1 MDAVPGNVAV
11 FFSSFAMA
19 RDISSRWS
27 LQDRRVLLQESS
39 MAGEQRQQWLDM
51 LGAGKER
58 FVLVAVLG
66 GIFGEGVDLPPHA
79 LDAVF
84 VAGPAFPPVGMERD
98 LLREFYE
105 SRYGRGFLYASLVP
119 GMTRVVQAAG
129 RLVRGPEDRGVVM
142 LLGQRFLRR
151 DIRALLPED
160 WRVSVEPS
168 PVAAIEAFFS
178 ECGS

>member
-1 MDAVPGNVAV
+1 MEEE
-11 FFSSFAMA
+11 
-19 RDISSRWS
+19 
-27 LQDRRVLLQESS
+27 RRTKWLRRLGDQENPVVL
-39 MAGEQRQQWLDM
+39 G
-51 LGAGKER
+51 
-58 FVLVAVLG
+58 AVLG
-66 GIFGEGVDLPPHA
+66 GIFAEGIDLPSGA
-79 LDAVF
+79 LDGVII
-84 VAGPAFPPVGMERD
+84 VGPGFPPIGLERD

-178 ECGS
+178 ERGS